1 MKVTEKVWK
10 EKLNNLH
17 TRKKGISS
25 EHQINYKEL
34 LTHVHIGKK
43 VLDVGCGTGWLKN
56 YLPKDIRYHGMDA
69 FAGSIPELKNGI
81 IEGNIIE
88 GKIDKLSFTQ
98 EIEFER
104 IAETVFVF
112 AALDGM
118 KDLDK
123 AFNNMKLIAS
133 KNIVI
138 LTGINIEPDQYHTHL
153 ITEKYIMDQM
163 CPPVFRENFLT
174 GHTTRVP
181 GEWILTYRKEVLKD
195 KIIFLEFTRK

>member
-1 MKVTEKVWK
+1 MKVSEEIWK

-17 TRKKGISS
+17 TRAKGISS

-43 VLDVGCGTGWLKN
+43 VLDVGCGTGWLHK
-56 YLPKDIRYHGMDA
+56 YLPEDVQYNGMDA
-69 FAGSIPELKNGI
+69 FASSIPELETLVI
-81 IEGNIIE
+81 SGNIVDMDVDNIKWE
-88 GKIDKLSFTQ
+88 LWSNLIGL
-98 EIEFER
+98 FET
-104 IAETVFVF
+104 IFCF

-118 KDLDK
+118 RDLDT
-123 AFNNMKLIAS
+123 ALENMRRIAS

-163 CPPVFRENFLT
+163 CPPVYKENFLT
-174 GHTTRVP
+174 GNTQRVP
-181 GEWILTYRKEVLKD
+181 GDWILTYRKEVLKD